1 MFAYLG
7 DVQAS
12 HVDIVIILL
21 HVIIIMS
28 RRKRKL
34 DHLKN
39 DSKGAANETSTFVVP
54 MHAPKTSS
62 LWSGMGEVG
71 SVCEVMCGRRVQPLQ
86 G

>member
-1 MFAYLG
+1 MVAYLG
-7 DVQAS
+7 DVQAC
-12 HVDIVIILL
+12 HVDTVIILL

-34 DHLKN
+34 NRLKN
-39 DSKGAANETSTFVVP
+39 DSKGAANKTPNFVVP
-54 MHAPKTSS
+54 MHAPKTNT